1 MKKALL
7 LFALSFGLSAP
18 MSAQSAPPNVL
29 THIQSRLAHTVPLD
43 SLLML
48 ESELGKVRTATPNA
62 YLSYWQAYVNYRLSY
77 AYGKD
82 RKSADKAADKGVS
95 LLEGIKT
102 KSSEHYSL
110 LSLLQGILLETASPV
125 TVAFKA
131 TTVGSSA
138 RKSIELD
145 ANNLRAYL
153 ALAVYDFYTPKLYGG
168 GKLVEENLKKAIALS
183 PKSDA
188 NAYAPDWG
196 QATAYRYLAKF
207 YQNDNKLDLAKQYAM
222 AGMSKYPMNRGLQE
236 LSKNL

>member
-7 LFALSFGLSAP
+7 LLALLFGLSVP

-29 THIQSRLAHTVPLD
+29 THIQNRLAHTVPLD
-43 SLLML
+43 SLLTL
-48 ESELGKVRTATPNA
+48 ESELGKVRIATPNA
-62 YLSYWQAYVNYRLSY
+62 YLSYWQAYVNYRLTY

-102 KSSEHYSL
+102 KSSEHYAL
-110 LSLLQGILLETASPV
+110 LSLLQGVLLESASPV

-131 TTVGSSA
+131 TSVASSA
-138 RKSIELD
+138 RKAIELD
-145 ANNLRAYL
+145 SNNLRAYL
-153 ALAVYDFYTPKLYGG
+153 AMAVYDFYTPKLYGG

-183 PKSDA
+183 TKSDA

-196 QATAYRYLAKF
+196 QPTAYWYLAKF
-207 YQNDNKLDLAKQYAM
+207 YQNDNKLDLAKQYAT
-222 AGMSKYPMNRGLQE
+222 AGMSKYPMSRSLQE